1 MIVFHI
7 SFDYGKIIK
16 NFYDEK
22 LEVSSHFAVSRN
34 GEYAQFVGLEDSSWA
49 NGTSLKTTSDV
60 YYKFSASDIVKS
72 RNINANYYTYSIEH
86 ESIDGSLTKEQYVT
100 TLNLMCKIIDYI
112 KCTYGVNF
120 KIDEDHIVGHHDI
133 NPIVRVS
140 CPNEKFPIKQLISDL
155 KEIYKKRNN
164 NIDYEIL
171 VNKDHVLPKDYFP
184 GNLVLVENR
193 KGDNPNAIL
202 LLEKTTA
209 SNFRKLQKAAL
220 NDGLDIICDSGFRS
234 LEYQQKLIDKKKK
247 LNESLQFIASVG
259 ASEHHTGLCMDI
271 AGIVNGKYTDDNLDL
286 QEIYQWLEHHAHK
299 YGSIIRYPKG
309 KESITGYPYEPW
321 HIRYVGVK
329 IATAIYEND
338 LTYEEYC
345 YRYKKF

>member
-1 MIVFHI
+1 MIVCYI

-184 GNLVLVENR
+184 GNLVLTISR
-193 KGDNPNAIL
+193 
-202 LLEKTTA
+202 
-209 SNFRKLQKAAL
+209 
-220 NDGLDIICDSGFRS
+220 
-234 LEYQQKLIDKKKK
+234 
-247 LNESLQFIASVG
+247 
-259 ASEHHTGLCMDI
+259 LC
-271 AGIVNGKYTDDNLDL
+271 
-286 QEIYQWLEHHAHK
+286 
-299 YGSIIRYPKG
+299 
-309 KESITGYPYEPW
+309 
-321 HIRYVGVK
+321 
-329 IATAIYEND
+329 
-338 LTYEEYC
+338 
-345 YRYKKF
+345 